1 MRQVQECRFIFK
13 RDVPFDGLKPQG
25 AVHRPAFEV
34 DIAEFA
40 GEPGSNGAL
49 PGASRTING
58 DDKFARGGFAHSENR
73 RLYTQYRNTN
83 VHAAGTRILQF
94 ALPVADS
101 LRVK

>member
-1 MRQVQECRFIFK
+1 MRQVQERRFIFK
-13 RDVPFDGLKPQG
+13 RDVPFDGLEPQG
-25 AVHRPAFEV
+25 TVHRPAFEV
-34 DIAEFA
+34 DVAEFA

-58 DDKFARGGFAHSENR
+58 DDKFARGGIAHSKKKNCTR
-73 RLYTQYRNTN
+73 RYPNTN
-83 VHAAGTRILQF
+83 VHEAGTQILQF